1 MEWLFLTCHNYWIV
15 CRLVKHD
22 RHPFLAY
29 SPLISV
35 DNSSIPFRAFLGAIL
50 SVIKAVPVE
59 PSESSPDLQLDTI
72 FEDKDD
78 GPLPQDDVDDGSGG
92 MSANPPM
99 TRGRTRVNHE
109 NTESGLMAC
118 SSIPLFVPWLTHP
131 FSGDI
136 VSPQF
141 S

>member
-22 RHPFLAY
+22 QHPFLAY
-29 SPLISV
+29 SPVVSV
-35 DNSSIPFRAFLGAIL
+35 GNSSLPFRAFLGALL

-59 PSESSPDLQLDTI
+59 PSESSPNLQLDTI

-92 MSANPPM
+92 VSANRPM
-99 TRGRTRVNHE
+99 TRGRRVHGNV
-109 NTESGLMAC
+109 ESGLMAR
-118 SSIPLFVPWLTHP
+118 SSIPLFVPWLTYP
-131 FSGDI
+131 FSGYF
-136 VSPQF
+136 VFLQF